1 MIKAIYSHLDTA
13 ILPLKNGSIENDPI
27 FLLKLLLEF
36 DLLLT
41 LSKLLTVHDVDF
53 CSEISGSVFTKNEIL
68 RYSFNFLQ
76 SHSEVSLLLIKAH
89 VIIRNEARFRQ
100 NTSNIIS
107 TIDDLHREIVEI

>member
-1 MIKAIYSHLDTA
+1 MV

-53 CSEISGSVFTKNEIL
+53 FSEISGSVFTKNEIL
-68 RYSFNFLQ
+68 CYSLNFSQ
-76 SHSEVSLLLIKAH
+76 SHSEVSLLLIKAL
-89 VIIRNEARFRQ
+89 VIIGMRPGLDKILQ
-100 NTSNIIS
+100 TLSQP
-107 TIDDLHREIVEI
+107 